1 MTAAPLFEQ
10 RKSLDQICKVPDKII
25 SVYSLE
31 QHVWAGNNSTE
42 ARVTRQAELQTIE
55 EFQINPVRPFLNDIL
70 RGMAAPYR
78 PDRRG
83 EPIGQAYWIQA
94 EFGSGKS
101 HLLCFLAALAVGG
114 EAAWRLVDDKERK
127 AGRGRRESL
136 YQFWEE
142 GLSQKYSGD
151 SKGIFV
157 LVKTLVGT
165 GGTLLL
171 LTIVTVLATKVD
183 FGANINLALAMVIAV
198 TKATLV
204 ILFFMHL
211 RYDRL
216 FHTVVFVSAIC
227 AASLFV
233 GFTLMD
239 SSQYQHTNIWHPGTP
254 PAAPVGPRP
263 TG

>member
-1 MTAAPLFEQ
+1 MADHAEHH
-10 RKSLDQICKVPDKII
+10 DDHENEI
-25 SVYSLE
+25 S
-31 QHVWAGNNSTE
+31 HVAS
-42 ARVTRQAELQTIE
+42 I
-55 EFQINPVRPFLNDIL
+55 
-70 RGMAAPYR
+70 
-78 PDRRG
+78 
-83 EPIGQAYWIQA
+83 
-94 EFGSGKS
+94 
-101 HLLCFLAALAVGG
+101 
-114 EAAWRLVDDKERK
+114 
-127 AGRGRRESL
+127 
-136 YQFWEE
+136 
-142 GLSQKYSGD
+142 
-151 SKGIFV
+151 
-157 LVKTLVGT
+157 KTLVGT

-171 LTIVTVLATKVD
+171 LTILTVLATRID
-183 FGANINLALAMVIAV
+183 FGANINLAIAMVIAV

-239 SSQYQHTNIWHPGTP
+239 SSQYQHTNIWSPSEP

>member
-1 MTAAPLFEQ
+1 MADHAEHH
-10 RKSLDQICKVPDKII
+10 DDHEHGI
-25 SVYSLE
+25 S
-31 QHVWAGNNSTE
+31 HVAS
-42 ARVTRQAELQTIE
+42 
-55 EFQINPVRPFLNDIL
+55 
-70 RGMAAPYR
+70 
-78 PDRRG
+78 
-83 EPIGQAYWIQA
+83 
-94 EFGSGKS
+94 
-101 HLLCFLAALAVGG
+101 
-114 EAAWRLVDDKERK
+114 
-127 AGRGRRESL
+127 
-136 YQFWEE
+136 
-142 GLSQKYSGD
+142 
-151 SKGIFV
+151 
-157 LVKTLVGT
+157 VKTLVGT

-171 LTIVTVLATKVD
+171 LTILTVLATRID
-183 FGANINLALAMVIAV
+183 FGANINLAIAMVIAV

-239 SSQYQHTNIWHPGTP
+239 SSQYQHTNIWHPSAP